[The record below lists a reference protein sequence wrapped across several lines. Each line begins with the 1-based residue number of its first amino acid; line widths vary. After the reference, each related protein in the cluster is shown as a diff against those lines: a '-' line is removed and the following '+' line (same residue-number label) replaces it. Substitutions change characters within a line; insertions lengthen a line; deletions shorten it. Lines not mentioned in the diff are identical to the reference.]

1 MVILL
6 IYLSKKI
13 TIGIIVF
20 FVVITVV
27 IIGRYA
33 IGLYFKKKFS
43 KRPPPGVIVEIVSNK
58 SFSQSL
64 ESYCTSLSSK
74 TSSYKIKKNELL
86 EPINFNKKV
95 NKGDIIAKLS
105 SKTIAAPFAGVIGKR
120 GISGSS
126 LGSENTIMLTLDDS
140 RKILCDLKV
149 PEVYAAILK
158 KDLSLKA
165 TFSAYKNKTYKGK
178 IESVASRVD
187 AQTRSILAR
196 AKIDNENFEIIPG
209 SLLEIEI
216 FYNEKNTLGI
226 PDTSI
231 MYEGSKKFIYKI
243 VENNLIKKIEIETG
257 IRNKGNLEVLSG
269 INEGD
274 KLVAEGLTKVRPGMK
289 VKPIIKSE

>member
-1 MVILL
+1 MKR
-6 IYLSKKI
+6 SKKI
-13 TIGIIVF
+13 TTLILTF
-20 FVVITVV
+20 FLVIALI

-33 IGLYFKKKFS
+33 VGLYFNKKFS
-43 KRPPPGVIVEIVSNK
+43 KRPPPGVIIEVVSNK
-58 SFSQSL
+58 NFSQSL

-86 EPINFNKKV
+86 EPIKFSTKV
-95 NKGDIIAKLS
+95 NKGDVIAKLI
-105 SKTIAAPFAGVIGKR
+105 SKTIIAPFAGIIGKR

-126 LGSENTIMLTLDDS
+126 LGSENTIILTLDDS
-140 RKILCDLKV
+140 KKVLCDLKI
-149 PEVYAAILK
+149 PEVYAAVLK
-158 KDLSLKA
+158 KDLKLLA
-165 TFSAYKNKTYKGK
+165 TFSAYKDKTYKGK

-196 AKIDNENFEIIPG
+196 AKINNENSEILPG

-216 FYNEKNTLGI
+216 FYNEKDALSI

-231 MYEGSKKFIYKI
+231 MYEGNKKFIYKI
-243 VENNLIKKIEIETG
+243 IENNMIKKIKIETG

-274 KLVAEGLTKVRPGMK
+274 KVVAEGLTKIRPGMK
-289 VKPIIKSE
+289 VKPINKSQ

>member
-1 MVILL
+1 MKK
-6 IYLSKKI
+6 SKKI
-13 TIGIIVF
+13 TSFIITF
-20 FVVITVV
+20 FLIIAII

-33 IGLYFKKKFS
+33 VGLYFKKKFS
-43 KRPPPGVIVEIVSNK
+43 KRPPPGVIVEVVSSK

-86 EPINFNKKV
+86 EPIKFNMKV
-95 NKGDIIAKLS
+95 NKGDVVAKLT
-105 SKTIAAPFAGVIGKR
+105 SKTITAPFAGIIGKR

-126 LGSENTIMLTLDDS
+126 LGSENTIILTLDDS
-140 RKILCDLKV
+140 KKILCDLKI
-149 PEVYAAILK
+149 PEVYAAFLK
-158 KDLSLKA
+158 KNLNLKA
-165 TFSAYKNKTYKGK
+165 TFSAYKDKTYEGK

-196 AKIDNENFEIIPG
+196 AKINNENSEILPG

-216 FYNEKNTLGI
+216 FYNEKDALSV

-243 VENNLIKKIEIETG
+243 IENNMIKKIEIETG

-274 KLVAEGLTKVRPGMK
+274 KVVAEGLTKIRPGMK
-289 VKPIIKSE
+289 VKLITKSQ

>member
-1 MVILL
+1 MKR
-6 IYLSKKI
+6 SKKI
-13 TIGIIVF
+13 TTLILTFFLVIALIV
-20 FVVITVV
+20 
-27 IIGRYA
+27 IGRYA
-33 IGLYFKKKFS
+33 VGLYFNKKFS
-43 KRPPPGVIVEIVSNK
+43 KRPPPGVIVEVVSNK

-86 EPINFNKKV
+86 EPIKFSTEV
-95 NKGDIIAKLS
+95 NKGDVIAKLT
-105 SKTIAAPFAGVIGKR
+105 SKTITAPFAGIIGKR

-126 LGSENTIMLTLDDS
+126 LGSENTIIMTLDDT
-140 RKILCDLKV
+140 KKVLCDLKI
-149 PEVYAAILK
+149 PEVYAAFLK
-158 KDLSLKA
+158 KELKLNA

-196 AKIDNENFEIIPG
+196 AKINNENSEILPG

-216 FYNEKNTLGI
+216 FYNEKNALSV
-226 PDTSI
+226 PDTSV

-243 VENNLIKKIEIETG
+243 IENNMIKKIEIETG
-257 IRNKGNLEVLSG
+257 IRDKGNLEVLSG

-274 KLVAEGLTKVRPGMK
+274 QIIAEGLTKVSPGMK
-289 VKPIIKSE
+289 VKPIIKSQ

>member
-1 MVILL
+1 MKR
-6 IYLSKKI
+6 SKKI
-13 TIGIIVF
+13 TIAIIIF
-20 FVVITVV
+20 FLVIALV

-33 IGLYFKKKFS
+33 VGLYFKKKFS
-43 KRPPPGVIVEIVSNK
+43 KRPPPGVVVEIVINK

-86 EPINFNKKV
+86 EPINFNTKV
-95 NKGDIIAKLS
+95 KKGDVIAKLS
-105 SKTIAAPFAGVIGKR
+105 TKTITAPFAGVIGKR

-126 LGSENTIMLTLDDS
+126 LGSENTIILTLDDS
-140 RKILCDLKV
+140 RKVLCDLKI
-149 PEVYAAILK
+149 PEVYAAVLK
-158 KDLSLKA
+158 KDLKLNAK
-165 TFSAYKNKTYKGK
+165 FSAYKDKTYNGK

-196 AKIDNENFEIIPG
+196 AKIDNENTEIIPG

-216 FYNEKNTLGI
+216 FYNEKDALSV

-243 VENNLIKKIEIETG
+243 IENNMIKKTEIETG
-257 IRNKGNLEVLSG
+257 VRNKGNLEILSG
-269 INEGD
+269 LKEGD
-274 KLVAEGLTKVRPGMK
+274 KIIAEGLTKVRPGMK
-289 VKPIIKSE
+289 VKPIIKSQ

>member
-1 MVILL
+1 MKK
-6 IYLSKKI
+6 SKKI
-13 TIGIIVF
+13 TIVIIIF
-20 FVVITVV
+20 FVVITLI

-33 IGLYFKKKFS
+33 IGLHFKKKFS
-43 KRPPPGVIVEIVSNK
+43 KRPPPGVIVEIISNNT
-58 SFSQSL
+58 FSQSL

-86 EPINFNKKV
+86 EPINFYTNV

-105 SKTIAAPFAGVIGKR
+105 SQTITAPFSGVIGKR

-126 LGSENTIMLTLDDS
+126 LGSENTIILTLDDS
-140 RKILCDLKV
+140 RKILCDLKI

-158 KDLSLKA
+158 KDLKLRA
-165 TFSAYKNKTYKGK
+165 TFSAYKDKTYEGK

-196 AKIDNENFEIIPG
+196 AKINNENSEIIPG

-216 FYNEKNTLGI
+216 FYNKKNALSV

-243 VENNLIKKIEIETG
+243 IENNIIKKTEIETG
-257 IRNKGNLEVLSG
+257 IRSQGNLEVLSG
-269 INEGD
+269 LNEGD
-274 KLVAEGLTKVRPGMK
+274 KIVAEGLTKVRPGMK
-289 VKPIIKSE
+289 VKPINQSQ